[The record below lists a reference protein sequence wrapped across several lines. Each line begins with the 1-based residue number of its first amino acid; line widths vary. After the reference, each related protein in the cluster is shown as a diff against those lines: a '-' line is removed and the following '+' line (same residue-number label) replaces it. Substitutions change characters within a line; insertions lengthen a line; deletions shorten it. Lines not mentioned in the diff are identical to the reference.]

1 MGKGKYCE
9 GITTGARM
17 VEAIEGKVDAWMVSA
32 VRDWFIFLID
42 VIHFFWF
49 LLGTFFTKFHAETN
63 QKQD

>member
-1 MGKGKYCE
+1 
-9 GITTGARM
+9 M